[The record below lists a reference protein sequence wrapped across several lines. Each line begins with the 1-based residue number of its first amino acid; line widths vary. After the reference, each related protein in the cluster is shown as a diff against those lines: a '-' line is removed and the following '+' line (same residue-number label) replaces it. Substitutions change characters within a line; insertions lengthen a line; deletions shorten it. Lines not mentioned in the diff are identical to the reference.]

1 MASPIPGAG
10 SAQLDGPPPNPM
22 NSPSPTPGGGGF
34 GGLGGSPVGS
44 QQGDQGALR
53 AVVSM
58 GADIDRAITSLAQA
72 TGGSDEIMQAKQL
85 IQAHLSRFLAAG
97 PGALTA
103 APTAPGSQF
112 PGASPS
118 GAPGG
123 GPAQ

>member
-1 MASPIPGAG
+1 MASPPIPGAAASG
-10 SAQLDGPPPNPM
+10 QLDGPPPNPM
-22 NSPSPTPGGGGF
+22 NSPSPAPGGF
-34 GGLGGSPVGS
+34 GGLGGAPPSGA
-44 QQGDQGALR
+44 QGDNGALK

-85 IQAHLSRFLAAG
+85 IQSHLSRWLAAG

-103 APTAPGSQF
+103 SPTAPGQQF
-112 PGASPS
+112 PGASPT